1 MEWNLLR
8 DRWIPVRL
16 AGGGAARVGPWEVC
30 LPEVL
35 AVDPPR
41 PDFAGALLEFLI
53 GLLSTAAMPADDDAW
68 EDWLDRPPGPGEL
81 KARLAPLEPYFN
93 VLGDRPCFMQDLTLE
108 PGPARDHLPA
118 AGLFIESPG
127 DKTLSD
133 NTDFFIKRGGVERL
147 CPHCAAL
154 ALYTLQ
160 TYSPSGGKGHR
171 TSLRGGGPL
180 TTLLTG
186 PDLWRTLWKNVLPAD
201 APGMQPAPSADK
213 LAGGVF
219 PWAAATRTSEKASPT
234 EQTLPQDVH
243 PLQMFWGMP
252 RRILLL
258 SETLEQEAAC
268 DLCATRTRTVVE
280 CYVTRPY
287 GTNYKG
293 PWEHPLTPYRSQ
305 GPEEP
310 ALSLKGR
317 SDGARYKHWLGLVLG
332 DPDDAKRP
340 VRPALCV
347 AQYRRARPGGDGA
360 VQRVLAFGFDMDN
373 AKARQ
378 WSEGEYPFYLA
389 PEGQDE
395 TFRMEAERWVRAAD
409 QARRSLVGGIKEAL
423 FGEGAKADLDKTL
436 LENTAVRFWAATEQP
451 FYGLVQRLAGLLRES
466 AGSTLEQRMDLR
478 REWTKALLGQAVE
491 LFHRDVEQEA
501 FRADQAPRVYKALNR
516 MRAFLK
522 GGCAKILEI

>member
-53 GLLSTAAMPADDDAW
+53 GLLATAAMPADDEEW
-68 EDWLDRPPGPGEL
+68 EDWLDRPPGPDDL
-81 KARLAPLEPYFN
+81 KKRLAPLEPFFN
-93 VLGDRPCFMQDLTLE
+93 VLGDRPCFMQDLTLV
-108 PGPARDHLPA
+108 PGPAKDHLPV

-133 NTDFFIKRGGVERL
+133 NTDFFIKRGKVQRL

-154 ALYTLQ
+154 ALHTLQ
-160 TYSPSGGKGHR
+160 TYSPSGGRGHR

-186 PDLWRTLWKNVLPAD
+186 RNLWRTIWKNVLPAEVRGMRP
-201 APGMQPAPSADK
+201 APGPDG
-213 LAGGVF
+213 LAGVVF
-219 PWAAATRTSEKASPT
+219 PWAAPTRTSEPGSHT
-234 EQTLPQDVH
+234 GQTLPQDVH
-243 PLQMFWGMP
+243 PLHMFWGMP

-258 SETLEQEAAC
+258 PETLERETAC
-268 DLCATRTRTVVE
+268 DLCAVRTRTVVE
-280 CYVTRPY
+280 RYAARPF
-287 GTNYKG
+287 GTNYEG

-317 SDGARYKHWLGLVLG
+317 SDGARYKHWLGLTCG
-332 DPDDAKRP
+332 DPGDAGRP

-347 AQYRRARPGGDGA
+347 AQYRRVRWSGDGA
-360 VQRVLAFGFDMDN
+360 DQRILAFGFDMDN

-378 WSEGEYPFYLA
+378 WSEGEYPLVPVRKEHEETLA
-389 PEGQDE
+389 
-395 TFRMEAERWVRAAD
+395 REAEKWIGAAD
-409 QARRSLVGGIKEAL
+409 QARRSLVGGLKEAV
-423 FGEGAKADLDKTL
+423 FRDAAQATVDKTL
-436 LENTAVRFWAATEQP
+436 LENAAVRFWSATEEP
-451 FYGLVQRLAGLLRES
+451 FYGLMRRLAGLLRES
-466 AGSTLEQRMDLR
+466 ADSGLEPRMELR
-478 REWTKALLGQAVE
+478 REWVATLRRSAE
-491 LFHRDVEQEA
+491 DLFHQEVESGS
-501 FRADQAPRVYKALNR
+501 FLADQAPRVYRALNR
-516 MRAFLK
+516 MRAYLV
-522 GGCAKILEI
+522 GGCNKILEI